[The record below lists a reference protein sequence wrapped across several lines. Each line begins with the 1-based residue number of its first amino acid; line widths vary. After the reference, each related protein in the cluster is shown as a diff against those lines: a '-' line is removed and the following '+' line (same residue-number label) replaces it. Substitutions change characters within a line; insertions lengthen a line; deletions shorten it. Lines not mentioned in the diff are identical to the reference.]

1 MGQKLFSMLQTET
14 KRLLWL
20 IGMTFSVILVF
31 QYFELP
37 YSNVFSSLFTANK
50 IPSEGNSSFQIRDPP
65 SKSGIIGNMTLLNGS
80 ISSGGYDIHEIV
92 NEDTRTS
99 KGKNTKP
106 KHDLVSEI
114 GRDSH
119 KPLEIDDRDTDSTV
133 DSIDNTD
140 HGSAPEPAGELE
152 WSSYRINDT
161 TDRSHLSFKGKI
173 TPRSEHKN
181 GSFSANF
188 TSPSPAKPPLFPSSP
203 LTSPTKVDPN
213 ITIPVL
219 SSDSNIAASEK
230 DLKSSPN
237 KNKTSRPLQSVDPM
251 SKNSSTRSPP
261 KENKEINEPNEAV
274 TSISEM
280 NKLLIQSR
288 GSSLSMIPQ
297 WPSEVDQE
305 LVDARS
311 QIENAPN
318 MKNDPSLYAPL
329 YRNVSTFKRSYELME
344 DTLQVYIYREGKKPI
359 LHQPILK
366 GIYASEGWFMR
377 LLEANK
383 KFVTK
388 DPKKA
393 HLFYLPFS
401 SRMLEETLYNSY
413 LHSHMNLIEYLKNYL
428 DLIARKYP
436 FWNRAGGADHFL
448 VACHD
453 WAPAE
458 TREHMAQCI
467 RALCNSDVK
476 EGFVFGKDVS
486 LPETNIRSVQNPA
499 KDLGGKPPSQ
509 RSTLA
514 FFAGGMHGY
523 LRPIL
528 LQHWKDKDPDIKVFG
543 KMPKSKGN
551 RNYIQY
557 MKSSKYCICAK
568 GHEVNSP
575 RVVEA
580 IFYECVPVII
590 SDNFVPPFFEIL
602 NWESFAVF
610 VLEKDIPNLKT
621 ILHSIPQKRYLQMQM
636 RVKKVQQHFIWHAKP
651 VKYDIFHMILH
662 SVWYNRVFNARVA

>member
-1 MGQKLFSMLQTET
+1 MGQKLFSALQTET
-14 KRLLWL
+14 KRLPWL
-20 IGMTFSVILVF
+20 IGMTFAVILVF
-31 QYFELP
+31 QHFELR
-37 YSNVFSSLFTANK
+37 YSNVFSSLFTANN
-50 IPSEGNSSFQIRDPP
+50 IPSQQIRDPP
-65 SKSGIIGNMTLLNGS
+65 SESGIISNKTLLNES
-80 ISSGGYDIHEIV
+80 SSSGGYDIHEIV

-99 KGKNTKP
+99 EGKNTKS
-106 KHDLVSEI
+106 KQDLVSEI

-140 HGSAPEPAGELE
+140 HESAPEPGGELE
-152 WSSYRINDT
+152 WSSYRTNDT
-161 TDRSHLSFKGKI
+161 TDRSHLSF
-173 TPRSEHKN
+173 TSEHRN
-181 GSFSANF
+181 GNLPANF
-188 TSPSPAKPPLFPSSP
+188 SSPSPAIPPLFPSSP

-237 KNKTSRPLQSVDPM
+237 KNKTSRPLQSDYPM
-251 SKNSSTRSPP
+251 SNNSSTRSPP
-261 KENKEINEPNEAV
+261 KKPKVAV

-280 NKLLIQSR
+280 NKLLIQNH
-288 GSSLSMIPQ
+288 GFLHSMIPR
-297 WPSEVDQE
+297 WPSEADQE
-305 LVDARS
+305 LLDARS
-311 QIENAPN
+311 QIENAPT

-329 YRNVSTFKRSYELME
+329 YRNVSEFKRSYELME

-366 GIYASEGWFMR
+366 GIYASEGWFMS
-377 LLEANK
+377 LLESNK

-388 DPKKA
+388 DPNKA

-401 SRMLEETLYNSY
+401 SRML
-413 LHSHMNLIEYLKNYL
+413 
-428 DLIARKYP
+428 KYP

-458 TREHMAQCI
+458 TREHMAQSI

-486 LPETNIRSVQNPA
+486 LPETNIPLAQNPA

-514 FFAGGMHGY
+514 FFAGSMHGY

-551 RNYIQY
+551 RNYIQH

-568 GHEVNSP
+568 GNEVSSP

-621 ILHSIPQKRYLQMQM
+621 ILQSIPQKRYLQMQM
-636 RVKKVQQHFIWHAKP
+636 RVKKVQKHFVWHAKP